1 MRLQPRGTLNVLTKL
16 TKYKIE
22 RFQNLLHCQIELL
35 TWIIANVEQA
45 WS

>member
-1 MRLQPRGTLNVLTKL
+1 MRLQPRGTLNVLTKF

-35 TWIIANVEQA
+35 TGIIANVEQA